1 MKMMTYGHALQLYK
15 VYNSEEWIEEWM
27 DLIWQQNFNS
37 RSNKVQ
43 IIDSSR
49 NKVGKNKLINRLK
62 IVSNKIEFAWLNQ
75 SFDTFKVRCK
85 ELFLS

>member
-1 MKMMTYGHALQLYK
+1 
-15 VYNSEEWIEEWM
+15 M
-27 DLIWQQNFNS
+27 DLNLQHNFNS

-49 NKVGKNKLINRLK
+49 NKVGKNNLINRLK
-62 IVSNKIEFAWLNQ
+62 IVSNKIEFACPNQ
-75 SFDTFKVRCK
+75 SFDIFKVICK